1 MEFEHY
7 DEELATAMLERSV
20 AAEGGG
26 LPEYLGIRT
35 TGVGPGWL
43 EAELEVRADLLN
55 PFGAA
60 HGGVLSTLVDHL
72 LGASVFPVV
81 PRGTWPATQE
91 FKVSFLAPVRPG
103 TLTGRAEVVALRRSN
118 AVVRIDCRNDGR
130 LVGTALGTVA
140 LKARKG

>member
-1 MEFEHY
+1 MDFEHY
-7 DEELATAMLERSV
+7 DEEFATAMLAGSV

-26 LPEYLGIRT
+26 LPQYLGIRT

-43 EAELEVRADLLN
+43 EAQMEVRDELMN

-60 HGGVLSTLVDHL
+60 HGGVLSALVDHL
-72 LGASVFPVV
+72 LGAAVFPVV

-91 FKVSFLAPVRPG
+91 FKVNFLAPVRPG
-103 TLTGRAEVVALRRSN
+103 PLTGRSEVVTLRRSN
-118 AVVRIDCRNDGR
+118 AVVRIDCHNDGR

-140 LKARKG
+140 LKAPRP

>member
-7 DEELATAMLERSV
+7 DEDLAAAMLAGSS

-26 LPEYLGIRT
+26 LPEYLGLRT
-35 TGVGPGWL
+35 TGVGPGWF
-43 EAELEVRADLLN
+43 EAAIDVREDLLN

-60 HGGVLSTLVDHL
+60 HGGVLAAMVDHL
-72 LGASVFPVV
+72 LGASVFSVV

-91 FKVSFLAPVRPG
+91 FKLSFVAPVRPG
-103 TLTGRAEVVALRRSN
+103 LLTGRGEVLALRRSN
-118 AVVRIDCRNDGR
+118 AVVRIDCHNDGR

-140 LKARKG
+140 LKAPKG